1 MNDRT
6 DEVIALNET
15 IHWWRGRYNNII
27 STMSCAVGG
36 EVVCVD
42 DSSTEY
48 PLSDGAKALLARIAR
63 QSAENSRLVDRVDLL
78 EGVVR
83 TCHLAFVEIPDLVS
97 TEQTPVSPNAAIE
110 QDCTQNGNTTER
122 EQTPT
127 DNEKCK

>member
-1 MNDRT
+1 MNKHVQYLRDFVSDKGCHDAA
-6 DEVIALNET
+6 DELE
-15 IHWWRGRYNNII
+15 
-27 STMSCAVGG
+27 
-36 EVVCVD
+36 
-42 DSSTEY
+42 
-48 PLSDGAKALLARIAR
+48 R
-63 QSAENSRLVDRVDLL
+63 QYAENSRLVDRVDLL